1 MVLGIDLLRE
11 QAVSHMSM
19 DAFLQTLG
27 PERLRAIGNAVR
39 LAHADYDDGYSPAK
53 KVVLN
58 VTPACVAF
66 IRHCH
71 MIDRA
76 TRLEAKYATIKP
88 FDSDGLKGI
97 VVDGTMAF
105 IFKKL
110 DENLRPQN
118 NETQHID
125 DYLSQAE
132 LVGIDASHHFVAGY
146 TENRMTGELADVF
159 VVYPA
164 GHGQHWSIRL
174 TAGDAASI
182 VSDMFASD
190 ESVEESELHA
200 RRESAEVIP
209 LKREDDGNK

>member
-1 MVLGIDLLRE
+1 VTYISKDAFIQAVGID
-11 QAVSHMSM
+11 
-19 DAFLQTLG
+19 
-27 PERLRAIGNAVR
+27 RLSAIAEAVR
-39 LAHADYDDGYSPAK
+39 LAHADYDEGYSPAK

-76 TRLEAKYATIKP
+76 SRLEAKFPSIKA

-97 VVDGTMAF
+97 VVNGNMAF

-125 DYLSQAE
+125 DYLSQTE
-132 LVGIDASHHFVAGY
+132 LVGVDAAHHFVAGY
-146 TENRMTGELADVF
+146 TENRLTGELADVF

-164 GHGQHWSIRL
+164 GRGLYWSIKM
-174 TAGDAASI
+174 TGIEATSV
-182 VSDMFASD
+182 VSDMFAAD
-190 ESVEESELHA
+190 QAVEESELRP
-200 RRESAEVIP
+200 RRVSADVIP
-209 LKREDDGNK
+209 LKREEDDSRK